1 MAAATITVTVLVV
14 LLIVA
19 VVALLMKINKDS
31 KRMDALGSESL
42 VKRMANPPIERPAVM
57 RPAVMPPPSSMIRL
71 DVMPPPSSMIRP
83 AVMPRRLPR
92 DPRDRRMDGSYAGEP
107 STSELATAKVMAA
120 MRKAKA
126 KAAAEA
132 AAKAAVIYTNPSRKV
147 KLSAQEYFAKAQ
159 AEREA
164 SGSDFINDEE
174 RLYRPPLQSVE
185 QALAAAK
192 AAARAAAANSSSLKS
207 PKRPQA
213 PVDDIENVGDQSL
226 MLDEDP
232 SQEYDEM
239 AEETGI
245 AKIAIPQP
253 DENWLKSRQVQPVKD
268 LSVGIA
274 ITNDVSKQ
282 DNLQT
287 GKITSKFPISIRP
300 AVMPPMFPHKGP
312 QGKPAYFEAMRAA
325 AAKAAQERD
334 AKAKSMVDNRARS
347 MAENAEMQA
356 LKRIDNSGMKQ
367 YDMKKGPPARSFG
380 IATPT
385 RPTRLPQ
392 KRPCSDFG
400 NGYRDDGMG
409 CWLGDEMVVS
419 LSERTGTTD
428 AAVTAVKMKAK
439 MQAAEAGNKAA
450 MKAAKMQ
457 AAEAGNK
464 AAMKAAKMQVAEAGN
479 KAAMQAAEAAEYAEH
494 QRKQK
499 AAMQAAKMQ
508 AEQAE
513 MMAMKAAYEDG
524 YKGLARAGIDYP
536 ISPGYPSSR
545 DRLPAMVDRLPAMVD
560 TSAAQA
566 AKMEAEE
573 AANKAAMKVEGYEMM
588 EPRGYAIR
596 V

>member
-19 VVALLMKINKDS
+19 IAALLMKINEDT
-31 KRMDALGSESL
+31 KRMDALR
-42 VKRMANPPIERPAVM
+42 RMKNPPVE
-57 RPAVMPPPSSMIRL
+57 
-71 DVMPPPSSMIRP
+71 RP

-107 STSELATAKVMAA
+107 STSELAAVKAMAA

-126 KAAAEA
+126 EAAAKAAAE
-132 AAKAAVIYTNPSRKV
+132 AAVIYTNPSRKV

-159 AEREA
+159 AAEREA

-185 QALAAAK
+185 QALAAAEAAAK
-192 AAARAAAANSSSLKS
+192 AAAAKETPPNAAKE
-207 PKRPQA
+207 PQA
-213 PVDDIENVGDQSL
+213 PVDDIENIGDQSL

-253 DENWLKSRQVQPVKD
+253 DENWIKSRQVQPVKD

-287 GKITSKFPISIRP
+287 GKITSKFPIRARPAVEAIELELVPEAEAARLFDPFASSSQIISVPRTSFPHKGPQMMPPMLSHKGPQMMRP
-300 AVMPPMFPHKGP
+300 AVMPHMPPHKGPRRDMPPMLSHKGP

-334 AKAKSMVDNRARS
+334 AKARSMVDKRARS

-367 YDMKKGPPARSFG
+367 YDMKKGPPQAMFG
-380 IATPT
+380 I
-385 RPTRLPQ
+385 
-392 KRPCSDFG
+392 DM
-400 NGYRDDGMG
+400 GMKK
-409 CWLGDEMVVS
+409 
-419 LSERTGTTD
+419 T
-428 AAVTAVKMKAK
+428 MKA
-439 MQAAEAGNKAA
+439 E
-450 MKAAKMQ
+450 
-457 AAEAGNK
+457 
-464 AAMKAAKMQVAEAGN
+464 
-479 KAAMQAAEAAEYAEH
+479 
-494 QRKQK
+494 
-499 AAMQAAKMQ
+499 
-508 AEQAE
+508 AEQVE
-513 MMAMKAAYEDG
+513 MMAMKAEAEQ
-524 YKGLARAGIDYP
+524 ARFGIDMGMG
-536 ISPGYPSSR
+536 S
-545 DRLPAMVDRLPAMVD
+545 
-560 TSAAQA
+560 
-566 AKMEAEE
+566 AEE
-573 AANKAAMKVEGYEMM
+573 AANKAAMKVEGY
-588 EPRGYAIR
+588 AIR

>member
-19 VVALLMKINKDS
+19 IAALLMKINEDT
-31 KRMDALGSESL
+31 KRMDALR
-42 VKRMANPPIERPAVM
+42 RMKNPPVE
-57 RPAVMPPPSSMIRL
+57 
-71 DVMPPPSSMIRP
+71 RP

-107 STSELATAKVMAA
+107 STSELAAVKAMAA

-126 KAAAEA
+126 EAAAKAAAE
-132 AAKAAVIYTNPSRKV
+132 AAVIYTNPSRRV
-147 KLSAQEYFAKAQ
+147 PA
-159 AEREA
+159 
-164 SGSDFINDEE
+164 FINDEE

-185 QALAAAK
+185 QALAAAEAAAK
-192 AAARAAAANSSSLKS
+192 AAAAKETPPNAAKE
-207 PKRPQA
+207 PQA
-213 PVDDIENVGDQSL
+213 PVDDIENIGDQSL

-253 DENWLKSRQVQPVKD
+253 DENWIKSRQVQPVKD

-287 GKITSKFPISIRP
+287 GKITSKFPIRARP
-300 AVMPPMFPHKGP
+300 TVMPPMLSHKGP

-334 AKAKSMVDNRARS
+334 AKARSMVDKRARS

-367 YDMKKGPPARSFG
+367 YDMKKGPPQAMFG
-380 IATPT
+380 I
-385 RPTRLPQ
+385 
-392 KRPCSDFG
+392 DM
-400 NGYRDDGMG
+400 GMKK
-409 CWLGDEMVVS
+409 
-419 LSERTGTTD
+419 T
-428 AAVTAVKMKAK
+428 MKA
-439 MQAAEAGNKAA
+439 E
-450 MKAAKMQ
+450 
-457 AAEAGNK
+457 
-464 AAMKAAKMQVAEAGN
+464 
-479 KAAMQAAEAAEYAEH
+479 
-494 QRKQK
+494 
-499 AAMQAAKMQ
+499 

-513 MMAMKAAYEDG
+513 MMAMKAEAEQ
-524 YKGLARAGIDYP
+524 ARFGIDMGMG
-536 ISPGYPSSR
+536 S
-545 DRLPAMVDRLPAMVD
+545 
-560 TSAAQA
+560 
-566 AKMEAEE
+566 AEE

>member
-19 VVALLMKINKDS
+19 IAALLMKINEDT
-31 KRMDALGSESL
+31 KRMDALR
-42 VKRMANPPIERPAVM
+42 RMKNPPVE
-57 RPAVMPPPSSMIRL
+57 
-71 DVMPPPSSMIRP
+71 RP

-107 STSELATAKVMAA
+107 STSELAAVKAMAA
-120 MRKAKA
+120 MRKAK
-126 KAAAEA
+126 AEA
-132 AAKAAVIYTNPSRKV
+132 AAKAAVIYTNPSRRV
-147 KLSAQEYFAKAQ
+147 PA
-159 AEREA
+159 
-164 SGSDFINDEE
+164 FINDEE

-334 AKAKSMVDNRARS
+334 AKARSMVDKRARS

-380 IATPT
+380 IATHT

-494 QRKQK
+494 QRKQNAAIEVFRFERRE
-499 AAMQAAKMQ
+499 AAMKAAKMQ
-508 AEQAE
+508 AEQA
-513 MMAMKAAYEDG
+513 AMKAA
-524 YKGLARAGIDYP
+524 K
-536 ISPGYPSSR
+536 
-545 DRLPAMVDRLPAMVD
+545 MQVVDMQVV
-560 TSAAQA
+560 
-566 AKMEAEE
+566 EAVE
-573 AANKAAMKVEGYEMM
+573 KAAMRVEGYEMM
-588 EPRGYAIR
+588 QPWGSMVY
-596 V
+596 

>member
-1 MAAATITVTVLVV
+1 
-14 LLIVA
+14 
-19 VVALLMKINKDS
+19 MKINKDS

-57 RPAVMPPPSSMIRL
+57 RSAVMPPPPRMA
-71 DVMPPPSSMIRP
+71 RP
-83 AVMPRRLPR
+83 AVMPRRPEDNMR
-92 DPRDRRMDGSYAGEP
+92 VGSL
-107 STSELATAKVMAA
+107 TLQ
-120 MRKAKA
+120 KA

-192 AAARAAAANSSSLKS
+192 AAARAAAVKEGNRLPPSATDFDESNDAVS
-207 PKRPQA
+207 

-253 DENWLKSRQVQPVKD
+253 DENWIKSRQVQPVKD

-282 DNLQT
+282 DNLQA
-287 GKITSKFPISIRP
+287 GKITSKFPIRARP
-300 AVMPPMFPHKGP
+300 TVMPPMFPHKGPQMVRPAVMPYMPRHKGPRRDMPPMLSHKGP

-334 AKAKSMVDNRARS
+334 AKARYMVDKRARS

-367 YDMKKGPPARSFG
+367 YDMKKGPPQAMFG
-380 IATPT
+380 IDMGMKKTMKAEAEQAEMMAMKAEAEQA
-385 RPTRLPQ
+385 R
-392 KRPCSDFG
+392 FG
-400 NGYRDDGMG
+400 IDMGMG
-409 CWLGDEMVVS
+409 SAE
-419 LSERTGTTD
+419 E
-428 AAVTAVKMKAK
+428 AA
-439 MQAAEAGNKAA
+439 NKAA

-457 AAEAGNK
+457 AAEAANK
-464 AAMKAAKMQVAEAGN
+464 AAMKAAKMQ
-479 KAAMQAAEAAEYAEH
+479 AA
-494 QRKQK
+494 
-499 AAMQAAKMQ
+499 
-508 AEQAE
+508 
-513 MMAMKAAYEDG
+513 
-524 YKGLARAGIDYP
+524 
-536 ISPGYPSSR
+536 
-545 DRLPAMVDRLPAMVD
+545 
-560 TSAAQA
+560 
-566 AKMEAEE
+566 E

>member
-42 VKRMANPPIERPAVM
+42 VKRMANPPVERPAVMRPADRIESAVMPPPPRMARPAVM
-57 RPAVMPPPSSMIRL
+57 RPAVMPPPSSMIRPDARS

-83 AVMPRRLPR
+83 AVMPRRPE
-92 DPRDRRMDGSYAGEP
+92 DN
-107 STSELATAKVMAA
+107 
-120 MRKAKA
+120 MRVETLTLQKA

-132 AAKAAVIYTNPSRKV
+132 AA
-147 KLSAQEYFAKAQ
+147 AK
-159 AEREA
+159 ET
-164 SGSDFINDEE
+164 
-174 RLYRPPLQSVE
+174 PPN
-185 QALAAAK
+185 AAK
-192 AAARAAAANSSSLKS
+192 G
-207 PKRPQA
+207 PQA
-213 PVDDIENVGDQSL
+213 PVDDIENIGDQSL

-253 DENWLKSRQVQPVKD
+253 DENWIKSRQVQPVKD

-282 DNLQT
+282 DNLQA
-287 GKITSKFPISIRP
+287 GKITSKFPIRARP
-300 AVMPPMFPHKGP
+300 TVMPSMPHHKGP

-334 AKAKSMVDNRARS
+334 AKARSIVDKRARS

-367 YDMKKGPPARSFG
+367 YDMTKGPPRAMIG
-380 IATPT
+380 VMKPT

-428 AAVTAVKMKAK
+428 AFVTVAKMKADKREREELIKRNEAIMASRAAAITAVKMEAK
-439 MQAAEAGNKAA
+439 MKAEEAANKAA
-450 MKAAKMQ
+450 MKVAKRQ
-457 AAEAGNK
+457 AE
-464 AAMKAAKMQVAEAGN
+464 EAGN

-499 AAMQAAKMQ
+499 AVMKVAKMEAEEAANKAAMKAAKMQ
-508 AEQAE
+508 VAEAANKT
-513 MMAMKAAYEDG
+513 AMKVAKMEAEEAAN
-524 YKGLARAGIDYP
+524 KA
-536 ISPGYPSSR
+536 
-545 DRLPAMVDRLPAMVD
+545 AMK
-560 TSAAQA
+560 A
-566 AKMEAEE
+566 AKMEATE

-588 EPRGYAIR
+588 KPWGSMVY
-596 V
+596 

>member
-1 MAAATITVTVLVV
+1 MDATTITVSVLVV

-19 VVALLMKINKDS
+19 IAALLMKINEDT
-31 KRMDALGSESL
+31 KRMDALR
-42 VKRMANPPIERPAVM
+42 RMKNPPVE
-57 RPAVMPPPSSMIRL
+57 
-71 DVMPPPSSMIRP
+71 RP

-107 STSELATAKVMAA
+107 STSELAAVKAMAA

-126 KAAAEA
+126 EAAAKAAAEA
-132 AAKAAVIYTNPSRKV
+132 AAEAAVIYTNPSRKV

-159 AEREA
+159 AAEREA
-164 SGSDFINDEE
+164 SGSDFIDNEE
-174 RLYRPPLQSVE
+174 RMYRPPLQSAQE
-185 QALAAAK
+185 YFAK
-192 AAARAAAANSSSLKS
+192 AAAEAAAEA
-207 PKRPQA
+207 QA
-213 PVDDIENVGDQSL
+213 DDIENVGDQSL

-245 AKIAIPQP
+245 VKIAIPQP
-253 DENWLKSRQVQPVKD
+253 DENWIKSRQVQPVKD

-274 ITNDVSKQ
+274 ITNDVSKH

-300 AVMPPMFPHKGP
+300 ASFQHRQRPAVMPPMLSHKGPQMMRPAVMPYMPHHKGP
-312 QGKPAYFEAMRAA
+312 QGKPAWSATPPGTGSAYFELMREA

-334 AKAKSMVDNRARS
+334 AKARYMVDKRARS

-367 YDMKKGPPARSFG
+367 YDMKKGPPQAMFG
-380 IATPT
+380 I
-385 RPTRLPQ
+385 
-392 KRPCSDFG
+392 DM
-400 NGYRDDGMG
+400 GMKK
-409 CWLGDEMVVS
+409 
-419 LSERTGTTD
+419 T
-428 AAVTAVKMKAK
+428 MKA
-439 MQAAEAGNKAA
+439 E
-450 MKAAKMQ
+450 
-457 AAEAGNK
+457 
-464 AAMKAAKMQVAEAGN
+464 
-479 KAAMQAAEAAEYAEH
+479 
-494 QRKQK
+494 
-499 AAMQAAKMQ
+499 

>member
-1 MAAATITVTVLVV
+1 
-14 LLIVA
+14 
-19 VVALLMKINKDS
+19 
-31 KRMDALGSESL
+31 
-42 VKRMANPPIERPAVM
+42 
-57 RPAVMPPPSSMIRL
+57 
-71 DVMPPPSSMIRP
+71 
-83 AVMPRRLPR
+83 
-92 DPRDRRMDGSYAGEP
+92 
-107 STSELATAKVMAA
+107 

-132 AAKAAVIYTNPSRKV
+132 
-147 KLSAQEYFAKAQ
+147 Q
-159 AEREA
+159 A
-164 SGSDFINDEE
+164 
-174 RLYRPPLQSVE
+174 
-185 QALAAAK
+185 
-192 AAARAAAANSSSLKS
+192 
-207 PKRPQA
+207 
-213 PVDDIENVGDQSL
+213 DDIENVGDQSL

-245 AKIAIPQP
+245 VKIAIPQP

-274 ITNDVSKQ
+274 ITNDVSKR

-300 AVMPPMFPHKGP
+300 ASFQHRQGPAVMPYMPHHKGP
-312 QGKPAYFEAMRAA
+312 QGKPAWSATPPGTGSAYFELMREA

-334 AKAKSMVDNRARS
+334 AKARSMVDKRARS

-439 MQAAEAGNKAA
+439 MQA
-450 MKAAKMQ
+450 KMQ
-457 AAEAGNK
+457 A
-464 AAMKAAKMQVAEAGN
+464 AEAGN

-494 QRKQK
+494 QRKQNAAIEVFRFERRE
-499 AAMQAAKMQ
+499 AAMKAAKMQ
-508 AEQAE
+508 AEE
-513 MMAMKAAYEDG
+513 
-524 YKGLARAGIDYP
+524 AG
-536 ISPGYPSSR
+536 
-545 DRLPAMVDRLPAMVD
+545 
-560 TSAAQA
+560 
-566 AKMEAEE
+566 
-573 AANKAAMKVEGYEMM
+573 NKAAMKAAKMQAAEAGNKPAMKAAKMQAEEAGNKAAMKAAKMQAAEAVEKAAMRVEGYEMM
-588 EPRGYAIR
+588 QPWGSMVY
-596 V
+596 

>member
-83 AVMPRRLPR
+83 AVMPRRPRR

-107 STSELATAKVMAA
+107 STSELAAAKVMAA

-132 AAKAAVIYTNPSRKV
+132 AAKAA
-147 KLSAQEYFAKAQ
+147 
-159 AEREA
+159 
-164 SGSDFINDEE
+164 
-174 RLYRPPLQSVE
+174 
-185 QALAAAK
+185 AAK
-192 AAARAAAANSSSLKS
+192 ETPPNAAKE
-207 PKRPQA
+207 PQA
-213 PVDDIENVGDQSL
+213 PVDDIENIGDQSL
-226 MLDEDP
+226 ML
-232 SQEYDEM
+232 
-239 AEETGI
+239 

-334 AKAKSMVDNRARS
+334 AKARSMVDKRARS
-347 MAENAEMQA
+347 MAENSEMQA

-367 YDMKKGPPARSFG
+367 YDMKKGPPQAMFG
-380 IATPT
+380 I
-385 RPTRLPQ
+385 
-392 KRPCSDFG
+392 DM
-400 NGYRDDGMG
+400 GMKK
-409 CWLGDEMVVS
+409 
-419 LSERTGTTD
+419 T
-428 AAVTAVKMKAK
+428 MKA
-439 MQAAEAGNKAA
+439 E
-450 MKAAKMQ
+450 
-457 AAEAGNK
+457 
-464 AAMKAAKMQVAEAGN
+464 
-479 KAAMQAAEAAEYAEH
+479 
-494 QRKQK
+494 
-499 AAMQAAKMQ
+499 

-513 MMAMKAAYEDG
+513 MMAMKAEAEQVEMMAM
-524 YKGLARAGIDYP
+524 KAEAEQARFGIDMGMG
-536 ISPGYPSSR
+536 S
-545 DRLPAMVDRLPAMVD
+545 
-560 TSAAQA
+560 
-566 AKMEAEE
+566 AEE

>member
-19 VVALLMKINKDS
+19 IAALLMKINKDS

-42 VKRMANPPIERPAVM
+42 VKRMANPPVERPAVMRPADRIESAVMPPPPRMARPAVM
-57 RPAVMPPPSSMIRL
+57 RPAVMPPPSSMIR
-71 DVMPPPSSMIRP
+71 P
-83 AVMPRRLPR
+83 AVMPRRPEDNMR
-92 DPRDRRMDGSYAGEP
+92 VGSL
-107 STSELATAKVMAA
+107 TLQ
-120 MRKAKA
+120 KA

-132 AAKAAVIYTNPSRKV
+132 AA
-147 KLSAQEYFAKAQ
+147 AK
-159 AEREA
+159 ET
-164 SGSDFINDEE
+164 
-174 RLYRPPLQSVE
+174 PPN
-185 QALAAAK
+185 AAK
-192 AAARAAAANSSSLKS
+192 G
-207 PKRPQA
+207 PQA
-213 PVDDIENVGDQSL
+213 PVDDIENIGDQSL

-253 DENWLKSRQVQPVKD
+253 DENWIKSRQVQPVKD

-282 DNLQT
+282 DNLQA
-287 GKITSKFPISIRP
+287 GKITSKFPIRARP
-300 AVMPPMFPHKGP
+300 TVMPSMPHHKGP
-312 QGKPAYFEAMRAA
+312 QGTPAYFEAMRAA

-334 AKAKSMVDNRARS
+334 AKARSMVDKRARS

-367 YDMKKGPPARSFG
+367 YDMTKGPPRAMIG
-380 IATPT
+380 VMKPT

-428 AAVTAVKMKAK
+428 AFVTIAKMKADKREREELIKRNEAIMASRAAAITAVKMEAKMKAEEAANKAAMKVAK
-439 MQAAEAGNKAA
+439 MQAEEAANKAA

-457 AAEAGNK
+457 AAG
-464 AAMKAAKMQVAEAGN
+464 AAN

-499 AAMQAAKMQ
+499 AAMKAAKMQ
-508 AEQAE
+508 AEEAANKAVMKVAKMEATEAANKTATKVANMQANE
-513 MMAMKAAYEDG
+513 AANKAAMKAA
-524 YKGLARAGIDYP
+524 
-536 ISPGYPSSR
+536 
-545 DRLPAMVDRLPAMVD
+545 
-560 TSAAQA
+560 
-566 AKMEAEE
+566 KMQAEE

-588 EPRGYAIR
+588 KPWGSMVY
-596 V
+596 

>member
-1 MAAATITVTVLVV
+1 
-14 LLIVA
+14 
-19 VVALLMKINKDS
+19 
-31 KRMDALGSESL
+31 MDALGSESL
-42 VKRMANPPIERPAVM
+42 VKRMANPPIERPAVMRPADRIESAVMPPPPRMARPAVM

-83 AVMPRRLPR
+83 AVMPRRPEDNIR
-92 DPRDRRMDGSYAGEP
+92 VGSL
-107 STSELATAKVMAA
+107 TLQ
-120 MRKAKA
+120 KA

-159 AEREA
+159 AAEREA
-164 SGSDFINDEE
+164 SGSDFIDNEE
-174 RLYRPPLQSVE
+174 RMYRPPLQSAQE
-185 QALAAAK
+185 YFAKAAAE

-253 DENWLKSRQVQPVKD
+253 DENWIKSRQVQPVKD

-274 ITNDVSKQ
+274 ITNDVSKR

-287 GKITSKFPISIRP
+287 GKITSKFPIRARP

-334 AKAKSMVDNRARS
+334 AKARSMVDKRARS

-450 MKAAKMQ
+450 MKAAKM
-457 AAEAGNK
+457 EA
-464 AAMKAAKMQVAEAGN
+464 AEAGN

-494 QRKQK
+494 QRKQNAAIEVFRFERRE
-499 AAMQAAKMQ
+499 AAMKAAKMQ
-508 AEQAE
+508 AE
-513 MMAMKAAYEDG
+513 
-524 YKGLARAGIDYP
+524 
-536 ISPGYPSSR
+536 
-545 DRLPAMVDRLPAMVD
+545 
-560 TSAAQA
+560 
-566 AKMEAEE
+566 
-573 AANKAAMKVEGYEMM
+573 
-588 EPRGYAIR
+588 
-596 V
+596 

>member
-19 VVALLMKINKDS
+19 IAALLMKINEDT
-31 KRMDALGSESL
+31 KRMDALR
-42 VKRMANPPIERPAVM
+42 RMKNPPVE
-57 RPAVMPPPSSMIRL
+57 
-71 DVMPPPSSMIRP
+71 RP

-107 STSELATAKVMAA
+107 STSELAAVKAMAA

-126 KAAAEA
+126 EAAAKAAAE
-132 AAKAAVIYTNPSRKV
+132 AAVIYTNPSRKV

-159 AEREA
+159 AAEREA
-164 SGSDFINDEE
+164 SGSDFIDNEE
-174 RLYRPPLQSVE
+174 RMYRPPLQSAQE
-185 QALAAAK
+185 YFAKAAAE

-253 DENWLKSRQVQPVKD
+253 DENWIKSRQVQPVKD

-282 DNLQT
+282 DNLQA
-287 GKITSKFPISIRP
+287 GKITSKFPIRARP

-334 AKAKSMVDNRARS
+334 AKARSMVDKRARS
-347 MAENAEMQA
+347 MAENSEMQA

-409 CWLGDEMVVS
+409 CWLGDKMVVS
-419 LSERTGTTD
+419 LSERTGTTE

-450 MKAAKMQ
+450 MKAAKMEAAEAGNKAAMKAAKMEAAEAGNKAAMQAAKMQ

-494 QRKQK
+494 QRKQNAAIEVFRFERRE
-499 AAMQAAKMQ
+499 AAMKAAKMQ
-508 AEQAE
+508 AEEAGNKA
-513 MMAMKAAYEDG
+513 AMKAAKMQAAEAAN
-524 YKGLARAGIDYP
+524 KA
-536 ISPGYPSSR
+536 
-545 DRLPAMVDRLPAMVD
+545 AMK
-560 TSAAQA
+560 A
-566 AKMEAEE
+566 AKMQAAEAANKAVMKAATMQAEE

>member
-57 RPAVMPPPSSMIRL
+57 RPAVMPPQGFKKVFVPESREEHKIISPNINFPTRVETLTLQKAKAAAKAAAAEAGNRL
-71 DVMPPPSSMIRP
+71 PPSSMIRP

-107 STSELATAKVMAA
+107 STSELATVKAMAA

-132 AAKAAVIYTNPSRKV
+132 
-147 KLSAQEYFAKAQ
+147 Q
-159 AEREA
+159 A
-164 SGSDFINDEE
+164 
-174 RLYRPPLQSVE
+174 
-185 QALAAAK
+185 
-192 AAARAAAANSSSLKS
+192 
-207 PKRPQA
+207 
-213 PVDDIENVGDQSL
+213 DDIENVGDQSL

-245 AKIAIPQP
+245 VKIAIPQP

-428 AAVTAVKMKAK
+428 AAVTIAKMKAK

-450 MKAAKMQ
+450 MKAAKME

-494 QRKQK
+494 QRKQNAAIEVFRFERRE
-499 AAMQAAKMQ
+499 AAMKAAKMQ
-508 AEQAE
+508 AEE
-513 MMAMKAAYEDG
+513 
-524 YKGLARAGIDYP
+524 AG
-536 ISPGYPSSR
+536 
-545 DRLPAMVDRLPAMVD
+545 
-560 TSAAQA
+560 
-566 AKMEAEE
+566 
-573 AANKAAMKVEGYEMM
+573 NKAAMKAAKMQAEEAGNKAAMKAAKMQAAEAVEKAAMRVEGYEMM
-588 EPRGYAIR
+588 QPWGSMVY
-596 V
+596 

>member
-19 VVALLMKINKDS
+19 VAALLMKINKDS

-42 VKRMANPPIERPAVM
+42 VKRMANPPIEQPVVM
-57 RPAVMPPPSSMIRL
+57 RPADRIESTVMPPPPRMA
-71 DVMPPPSSMIRP
+71 RP
-83 AVMPRRLPR
+83 AVMPRRPEDNMR
-92 DPRDRRMDGSYAGEP
+92 VGSL
-107 STSELATAKVMAA
+107 TLQ
-120 MRKAKA
+120 KA

-132 AAKAAVIYTNPSRKV
+132 AAKAAVIYTNPSRA
-147 KLSAQEYFAKAQ
+147 LPAQGYFAKAQ

-164 SGSDFINDEE
+164 SASDFINDEE

-192 AAARAAAANSSSLKS
+192 AAAEAAAAKETPPSAAKG
-207 PKRPQA
+207 PQA

-253 DENWLKSRQVQPVKD
+253 DENWIKSRQVQPVKD

-282 DNLQT
+282 DNLQA
-287 GKITSKFPISIRP
+287 GKITSKFPIRARP
-300 AVMPPMFPHKGP
+300 TVMPSMPHHKGP
-312 QGKPAYFEAMRAA
+312 QVKPAYFEAMRAA

-334 AKAKSMVDNRARS
+334 AKARSIVDKRARS

-367 YDMKKGPPARSFG
+367 YDMTKGPPRAMIG
-380 IATPT
+380 IMKPIPT
-385 RPTRLPQ
+385 R
-392 KRPCSDFG
+392 
-400 NGYRDDGMG
+400 
-409 CWLGDEMVVS
+409 EAS
-419 LSERTGTTD
+419 LTI
-428 AAVTAVKMKAK
+428 
-439 MQAAEAGNKAA
+439 
-450 MKAAKMQ
+450 AAKMEAEE
-457 AAEAGNK
+457 AA
-464 AAMKAAKMQVAEAGN
+464 N

-499 AAMQAAKMQ
+499 VAMKVAKRQAEEAGNKAAMKAAKMQ
-508 AEQAE
+508 AAE
-513 MMAMKAAYEDG
+513 AANKAAMKVAN
-524 YKGLARAGIDYP
+524 
-536 ISPGYPSSR
+536 
-545 DRLPAMVDRLPAMVD
+545 M
-560 TSAAQA
+560 Q
-566 AKMEAEE
+566 AEE

-588 EPRGYAIR
+588 KPWGSMVY
-596 V
+596 

>member
-1 MAAATITVTVLVV
+1 MDATTITVTVLVV

-19 VVALLMKINKDS
+19 VAALLMKINKDS

-57 RPAVMPPPSSMIRL
+57 RSAVMPPPPRMA
-71 DVMPPPSSMIRP
+71 RP
-83 AVMPRRLPR
+83 AVMPRRPEDNMR
-92 DPRDRRMDGSYAGEP
+92 VGSL
-107 STSELATAKVMAA
+107 TLQ
-120 MRKAKA
+120 KA

-185 QALAAAK
+185 QALAAA
-192 AAARAAAANSSSLKS
+192 RAAAMKEGNRLPPSATDFDESNDAVS
-207 PKRPQA
+207 

-253 DENWLKSRQVQPVKD
+253 DENWIKSRQVQPVKD

-274 ITNDVSKQ
+274 ITNDVSKR

-287 GKITSKFPISIRP
+287 GKITSKFPIRARP
-300 AVMPPMFPHKGP
+300 AVMPPMFPHKGPQMMRPAVMPHMPPHKGPRRDMPPMLSHKGP

-334 AKAKSMVDNRARS
+334 AKARSMVDKRARS

-367 YDMKKGPPARSFG
+367 YDMTKGPPQAMFG
-380 IATPT
+380 IDMGMKKTMKAEAEQAEMMAMKVEAEQA
-385 RPTRLPQ
+385 R
-392 KRPCSDFG
+392 FG
-400 NGYRDDGMG
+400 IDMGMG
-409 CWLGDEMVVS
+409 SAE
-419 LSERTGTTD
+419 E
-428 AAVTAVKMKAK
+428 AA
-439 MQAAEAGNKAA
+439 NKAA

-457 AAEAGNK
+457 AAEAANK
-464 AAMKAAKMQVAEAGN
+464 AVMKAAT
-479 KAAMQAAEAAEYAEH
+479 
-494 QRKQK
+494 
-499 AAMQAAKMQ
+499 MQ
-508 AEQAE
+508 AEEA
-513 MMAMKAAYEDG
+513 ANKAVMKAAT
-524 YKGLARAGIDYP
+524 
-536 ISPGYPSSR
+536 
-545 DRLPAMVDRLPAMVD
+545 M
-560 TSAAQA
+560 Q
-566 AKMEAEE
+566 AEE

>member
-1 MAAATITVTVLVV
+1 
-14 LLIVA
+14 
-19 VVALLMKINKDS
+19 
-31 KRMDALGSESL
+31 
-42 VKRMANPPIERPAVM
+42 
-57 RPAVMPPPSSMIRL
+57 
-71 DVMPPPSSMIRP
+71 
-83 AVMPRRLPR
+83 
-92 DPRDRRMDGSYAGEP
+92 
-107 STSELATAKVMAA
+107 

-132 AAKAAVIYTNPSRKV
+132 AAKAA
-147 KLSAQEYFAKAQ
+147 
-159 AEREA
+159 
-164 SGSDFINDEE
+164 
-174 RLYRPPLQSVE
+174 
-185 QALAAAK
+185 AAK
-192 AAARAAAANSSSLKS
+192 ETPPNAAKE
-207 PKRPQA
+207 PQA
-213 PVDDIENVGDQSL
+213 PVDDIENIGDQSL

-253 DENWLKSRQVQPVKD
+253 DENWIKSRQVQPVKD

-334 AKAKSMVDNRARS
+334 AKARSMVDKRARS

-409 CWLGDEMVVS
+409 CWLGDKMVVS

-464 AAMKAAKMQVAEAGN
+464 AAMKAA
-479 KAAMQAAEAAEYAEH
+479 EAAEYAEH
-494 QRKQK
+494 QRKQNAAIEVFRFERRE
-499 AAMQAAKMQ
+499 AAMKAAKMQ
-508 AEQAE
+508 AEEAGNKA
-513 MMAMKAAYEDG
+513 AMKAAKMQAAGAGNKAAMQAG

-573 AANKAAMKVEGYEMM
+573 AANKAAMKAAKMQAEEAANKAAMKAATMQAEEAANKAAMKAATMQAEEAANKAAMKVEGYEMM

>member
-19 VVALLMKINKDS
+19 IAALLMKINEDT
-31 KRMDALGSESL
+31 KRMDALR
-42 VKRMANPPIERPAVM
+42 RMKNPPVE
-57 RPAVMPPPSSMIRL
+57 
-71 DVMPPPSSMIRP
+71 RP

-107 STSELATAKVMAA
+107 STSELAAVKAMAA

-126 KAAAEA
+126 EAAAKAAAE
-132 AAKAAVIYTNPSRKV
+132 AAVIYTNPSRKV

-159 AEREA
+159 AAEREA

-185 QALAAAK
+185 QALAAAEAAAK
-192 AAARAAAANSSSLKS
+192 AAAAKETPPNAAKE
-207 PKRPQA
+207 PQA
-213 PVDDIENVGDQSL
+213 PVDDIENIGDQSL

-253 DENWLKSRQVQPVKD
+253 DENWIKSRQVQPVKD

-282 DNLQT
+282 DNLQA
-287 GKITSKFPISIRP
+287 GKITSKFPIRARPTVMPPMLSHKGPQMMRP
-300 AVMPPMFPHKGP
+300 AVMPYMPHHKGP
-312 QGKPAYFEAMRAA
+312 QGKPAWSATPPGTGSAYFELMREA

-334 AKAKSMVDNRARS
+334 AKARSMVDKRARS

-367 YDMKKGPPARSFG
+367 YDMKKGPPQAMFG
-380 IATPT
+380 IDMGMKKTMKAEAEQVEMMAMKAEAEQA
-385 RPTRLPQ
+385 R
-392 KRPCSDFG
+392 FG
-400 NGYRDDGMG
+400 IDMGMG
-409 CWLGDEMVVS
+409 SAE
-419 LSERTGTTD
+419 E
-428 AAVTAVKMKAK
+428 AA
-439 MQAAEAGNKAA
+439 NKAA

-457 AAEAGNK
+457 AAEAANK
-464 AAMKAAKMQVAEAGN
+464 AAMKAAKMQ
-479 KAAMQAAEAAEYAEH
+479 AAEAAN
-494 QRKQK
+494 K
-499 AAMQAAKMQ
+499 AV
-508 AEQAE
+508 
-513 MMAMKAAYEDG
+513 MKAAT
-524 YKGLARAGIDYP
+524 
-536 ISPGYPSSR
+536 
-545 DRLPAMVDRLPAMVD
+545 M
-560 TSAAQA
+560 Q
-566 AKMEAEE
+566 AEE

>member
-1 MAAATITVTVLVV
+1 
-14 LLIVA
+14 
-19 VVALLMKINKDS
+19 
-31 KRMDALGSESL
+31 
-42 VKRMANPPIERPAVM
+42 
-57 RPAVMPPPSSMIRL
+57 
-71 DVMPPPSSMIRP
+71 
-83 AVMPRRLPR
+83 
-92 DPRDRRMDGSYAGEP
+92 
-107 STSELATAKVMAA
+107 
-120 MRKAKA
+120 
-126 KAAAEA
+126 
-132 AAKAAVIYTNPSRKV
+132 
-147 KLSAQEYFAKAQ
+147 LSAQEYFAKAQ
-159 AEREA
+159 AAEREA
-164 SGSDFINDEE
+164 SGSDFIDNEE
-174 RLYRPPLQSVE
+174 RMYRPPLQSAQE
-185 QALAAAK
+185 YFAKAAAE

-253 DENWLKSRQVQPVKD
+253 DENWIKSRQVQPVKD

-334 AKAKSMVDNRARS
+334 AKARSMVDKRARS

-367 YDMKKGPPARSFG
+367 YDMKKGPPQAMFG
-380 IATPT
+380 I
-385 RPTRLPQ
+385 
-392 KRPCSDFG
+392 DM
-400 NGYRDDGMG
+400 GMKK
-409 CWLGDEMVVS
+409 
-419 LSERTGTTD
+419 T
-428 AAVTAVKMKAK
+428 MKA
-439 MQAAEAGNKAA
+439 E
-450 MKAAKMQ
+450 
-457 AAEAGNK
+457 
-464 AAMKAAKMQVAEAGN
+464 
-479 KAAMQAAEAAEYAEH
+479 
-494 QRKQK
+494 
-499 AAMQAAKMQ
+499 

-573 AANKAAMKVEGYEMM
+573 AANKAAMKAAKMQAEEAANKAAMKAATMQAEEAANKAAMKVEGYEMM